1 MVREAVMANRG
12 PTEID
17 LAAAIEGSI
26 PELPRVL
33 DAAQGARLYLVGGAV
48 RDLLLGRD
56 PAGLDIA
63 VEGDAIAVARRLD
76 ENALAH
82 ERFLTAATRLGPAQL
97 DLTSTRNESYPEP
110 GALPEVEPAPLEQ
123 DLSRRDFTVN
133 AMAVPLQGEPELI
146 DPLGGRA
153 DLEQG
158 LLRVLHDRSF
168 LDDPTRALRAAR
180 YAGRLGFELEPQSR
194 SLIAGADLGTVS
206 ADRRAAELLRI
217 ALEPEAGRALRLATE
232 WGLLRA
238 RQGAEELLPAA
249 EQLLETSPWDE
260 LAARPR
266 TILVAALGPVGREV
280 ELAAAR
286 PSRPSE
292 GVELAAG
299 ARGEELLL
307 ARAMGA
313 DWLDD
318 YAREWRHVGLEIDGS
333 DLVAAGVEEG
343 PAVGRGLAAA
353 LRGKL
358 DGDIDGRE
366 EELRAALA
374 AAQEQGDGPGDG
386 DGVA

>member
-1 MVREAVMANRG
+1 
-12 PTEID
+12 
-17 LAAAIEGSI
+17 
-26 PELPRVL
+26 
-33 DAAQGARLYLVGGAV
+33 
-48 RDLLLGRD
+48 
-56 PAGLDIA
+56 
-63 VEGDAIAVARRLD
+63 
-76 ENALAH
+76 
-82 ERFLTAATRLGPAQL
+82 
-97 DLTSTRNESYPEP
+97 
-110 GALPEVEPAPLEQ
+110 
-123 DLSRRDFTVN
+123 
-133 AMAVPLQGEPELI
+133 
-146 DPLGGRA
+146 
-153 DLEQG
+153 
-158 LLRVLHDRSF
+158 
-168 LDDPTRALRAAR
+168 
-180 YAGRLGFELEPQSR
+180 
-194 SLIAGADLGTVS
+194 
-206 ADRRAAELLRI
+206 
-217 ALEPEAGRALRLATE
+217 
-232 WGLLRA
+232 
-238 RQGAEELLPAA
+238 
-249 EQLLETSPWDE
+249 
-260 LAARPR
+260 
-266 TILVAALGPVGREV
+266 V